1 MGEEGGV
8 SGVVVGVVD
17 GQGWEREGGG
27 GKEGEGMGEVRREEM
42 GKHGPS
48 SMRTRLR

>member
-1 MGEEGGV
+1 MEEEGGV

-17 GQGWEREGGG
+17 GQGWERE
-27 GKEGEGMGEVRREEM
+27 EGEGTGEVRREGM